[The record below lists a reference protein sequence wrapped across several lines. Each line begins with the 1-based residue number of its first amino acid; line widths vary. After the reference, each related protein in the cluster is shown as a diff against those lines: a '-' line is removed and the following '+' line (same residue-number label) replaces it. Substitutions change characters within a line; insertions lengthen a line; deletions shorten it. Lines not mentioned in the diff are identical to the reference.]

1 MVKVI
6 SELEKLGLKLTD
18 EQKDAIKKSMG
29 EELYSKQELD
39 KKVGKVETER
49 DEYKVRAETA
59 EDTLKGFDG
68 KDFDTITKE
77 RDEWKIKAENAKK
90 EYDGKIAEREKND
103 LLKEACEGIKFSS
116 ESARKAI
123 MADIAASVSVKDG
136 KLIGFNDLLEDAKK
150 RDASAFVDEDQEHLE
165 QNKAQFTTRQKNNTG
180 ETLTKDQIMAIRDP
194 AERQKALEKILVCFR
209 RENNYG

>member
-49 DEYKVRAETA
+49 DEYKERAETA

-68 KDFDTITKE
+68 KDLDAITKE

-123 MADIAASVSVKDG
+123 MADIATSVSVKDG

-165 QNKAQFTTRQKNNTG
+165 QNKAKFTAQQKNNTG
-180 ETLTKDQIMAIRDP
+180 ETLTKDQIMAMRDP
-194 AERQKALEKILVCFR
+194 EERQKAI
-209 RENNYG
+209 RENIGLFQKGE

>member
-49 DEYKVRAETA
+49 DEYKERAETA

-68 KDFDTITKE
+68 KDLDAITKE

-165 QNKAQFTTRQKNNTG
+165 QNKAQFTTQQKNNTG
-180 ETLTKDQIMAIRDP
+180 ETLTKDQIMAMRDP
-194 AERQKALEKILVCFR
+194 AERQKAI
-209 RENNYG
+209 RENIGLFQKGE

>member
-29 EELYSKQELD
+29 EELYSKLELD

-68 KDFDTITKE
+68 KDLDTITKE

-136 KLIGFNDLLEDAKK
+136 RLIGFNDLLEDAKK

-165 QNKAQFTTRQKNNTG
+165 QNKAKFTTQQKNNTG
-180 ETLTKDQIMAIRDP
+180 ETLTKDQIMAMRDS
-194 AERQKALEKILVCFR
+194 AERQKAI
-209 RENNYG
+209 RENIGLFQKGE

>member
-49 DEYKVRAETA
+49 DEYKARAETA

-68 KDFDTITKE
+68 KDLDAITKE

-165 QNKAQFTTRQKNNTG
+165 QNKAKFTARQKNNTG
-180 ETLTKDQIMAIRDP
+180 ETLTKDQIMAMRDP
-194 AERQKALEKILVCFR
+194 AERQKAI
-209 RENNYG
+209 RENIGLFQKGE